1 MYVFQRV
8 KSVDKV
14 RLIKLEATVKGKL
27 DKILKSANIDLSRI
41 PLCWRCLIPH
51 IRRVNYRLAQLKQ
64 SHLPFVDLSPPTHHG
79 WAKWGDDVLDP
90 VWSERPFLP
99 ESFLGIVESYK
110 SSVTE
115 DNDEEES
122 DEEDTVENNEFND
135 DDNEEDCD
143 LWTLWIV
150 DCIP

>member
-79 WAKWGDDVLDP
+79 WAKSDDDILEP
-90 VWSERPFLP
+90 VWSEGPFLP
-99 ESFLGIVESYK
+99 ESFLDIVENYK
-110 SSVTE
+110 
-115 DNDEEES
+115 DNNEEES
-122 DEEDTVENNEFND
+122 DEEDTGEDNEFID
-135 DDNEEDCD
+135 DDNE
-143 LWTLWIV
+143 
-150 DCIP
+150 